1 MVFGLTL
8 MLQSILEWDLL
19 LSPYLFIRAPYEF
32 PSHVFI
38 SILCMHQMKRIST
51 FFFPSHV
58 LNFWKTFVICYQNVF
73 LLVSEMLYGFLHR
86 GIWVLFNM
94 VMCILASYAES
105 STNFVGKGYTSSVGD
120 IYNSYVCGV
129 DPGGA
134 ICVWFVSCPVL
145 IALLIVRFLL
155 PYSIKSASSYLNTKF
170 YF

>member
-1 MVFGLTL
+1 MIFGLTL

-32 PSHVFI
+32 PSHVFYFHF
-38 SILCMHQMKRIST
+38 MHASNEKDIHT

-105 STNFVGKGYTSSVGD
+105 STNFVGKGYTSYVGD

-145 IALLIVRFLL
+145 IPLLIVRFLL
-155 PYSIKSASSYLNTKF
+155 PYSIKVCF
-170 YF
+170 

>member
-1 MVFGLTL
+1 MPYGTRFARA
-8 MLQSILEWDLL
+8 WLL
-19 LSPYLFIRAPYEF
+19 F
-32 PSHVFI
+32 FI
-38 SILCMHQMKRIST
+38 SFFSFLFMHASNEKDIHIFLSFACFKLLEDFCLYFVD
-51 FFFPSHV
+51 FFDSKCV
-58 LNFWKTFVICYQNVF
+58 

-145 IALLIVRFLL
+145 IPLLIVRFLL
-155 PYSIKSASSYLNTKF
+155 PYSIKVCF
-170 YF
+170 